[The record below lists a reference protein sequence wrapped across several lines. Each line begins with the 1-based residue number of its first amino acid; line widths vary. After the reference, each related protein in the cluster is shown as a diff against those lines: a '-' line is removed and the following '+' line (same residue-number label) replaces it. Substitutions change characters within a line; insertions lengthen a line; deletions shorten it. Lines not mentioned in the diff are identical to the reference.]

1 MTTVLA
7 IDQGTSATKAVVADE
22 SGPLVDVDVPVTGT
36 TYDDPRVEQDPL
48 ALLDSVM
55 AAGRA
60 ALSRSP
66 VIPAAIGLGN
76 QGETVR
82 ARSRR
87 TGEPLV
93 PALSG
98 HDRRAYTITE
108 AMDPDTADA
117 LLTLTGLPLDPYF
130 AAPKMAW
137 LRRELGDAI

>member
-48 ALLDSVM
+48 ALLDSVI

-76 QGETVR
+76 QGETVL
-82 ARSRR
+82 AWNLR
-87 TGEPLV
+87 TGEPLGA
-93 PALSG
+93 ALSWQ
-98 HDRRAYTITE
+98 DRRRS
-108 AMDPDTADA
+108 P
-117 LLTLTGLPLDPYF
+117 TGDRLQEPVEVGAVEGGHGAVVPLHPP
-130 AAPKMAW
+130 AP
-137 LRRELGDAI
+137 EV